1 MNKLLL
7 IDGHNLLF
15 QMFYGMPSRITNAR
29 GEPIQG
35 TLGFTG
41 ALLRIIRMLE
51 PTHIA
56 VLFDGEHENP
66 RAALDADYKANRA
79 ADDRETPFEQLPDV
93 YRVLEHLGI
102 AHAEISVGETDD
114 AIASYARNYASEL
127 DIFIVSQDSD
137 YYQLIG
143 ETVRIVRYRGDL
155 TTVCG
160 ANFVQDKFGITPDQY
175 ADFKAMCGDKSDNI
189 RGAPK
194 IGPKTAAALLRQF
207 GSLDAILARSNEIA
221 RPSIRASISENCER
235 LRRNRALI
243 LLDGSGE
250 MPFSLDE
257 LAWKPVE
264 TTTNIVLTTLGIK

>member
-1 MNKLLL
+1 M
-7 IDGHNLLF
+7 
-15 QMFYGMPSRITNAR
+15 
-29 GEPIQG
+29 
-35 TLGFTG
+35 
-41 ALLRIIRMLE
+41 
-51 PTHIA
+51 
-56 VLFDGEHENP
+56 
-66 RAALDADYKANRA
+66 
-79 ADDRETPFEQLPDV
+79 
-93 YRVLEHLGI
+93 
-102 AHAEISVGETDD
+102 
-114 AIASYARNYASEL
+114 
-127 DIFIVSQDSD
+127 
-137 YYQLIG
+137 
-143 ETVRIVRYRGDL
+143 RIVRYRGDL

>member
-1 MNKLLL
+1 MRRLLL

-15 QMFYGMPSRITNAR
+15 QMFYGMPSRITNLR

-66 RAALDADYKANRA
+66 RAAIDPEYKANRA
-79 ADDRETPFEQLPDV
+79 ADDRETPFGQLPDV
-93 YRVLEHLGI
+93 YRVLDHLGI
-102 AHAEISVGETDD
+102 AHAEITVGETDD
-114 AIASYARNYASEL
+114 AIAAYARMYASEQ

-155 TTVCG
+155 TTVCC
-160 ANFVQDKFGITPDQY
+160 ANFVQDKFGIIPAQY
-175 ADFKAMCGDKSDNI
+175 ADFKALIGDKSDNI

-194 IGPKTAAALLRQF
+194 IGPKTAAALLHQF
-207 GSLDAILARSNEIA
+207 GSLEAILTRSDEITK
-221 RPSIRASISENCER
+221 PSIRASIEENRER
-235 LRRNRALI
+235 LRRNRSLI

-250 MPFSLDE
+250 MPFSIEE
-257 LAWKPVE
+257 LAWKPIE
-264 TTTNIVLTTLGIK
+264 TTTSAVLTALGIK